1 MPIKLTSTEHK
12 TIVMVALISA
22 LSLGIGAK
30 YFWRAFP
37 EASIDF
43 RVNRD
48 DSRPLAEKF
57 LAERG
62 IRVDGYRHTAV
73 FDFDDSAK
81 VYVERTQGL
90 ERMNSLTRGP
100 LHLWRWSHRWFMPQ
114 QQEEYRIDVTPAGEV
129 VRFDHEIPEAAPGAN
144 LEATT
149 AQGLAE
155 DFLRRVMKRDLADLE
170 FVEGE
175 TEKRPARTDH
185 TFTWKQKSV
194 DLGDG
199 SLRISVEIDGDQVA
213 GCREFVKVP
222 EQWSR
227 DYEKLR
233 SRNQSAQLVAEVFFI
248 LLTVA
253 MLVILVLRLRDRDVP
268 LRLSAW
274 LGLVATLLYFLGQMN
289 NYPMA
294 VFGYRTTDSFSSF
307 VAGYLQRSLLSA
319 LGVGAFIF
327 FLTAGS
333 EPVYREGLPG
343 LASLRRTFTWQGLRS
358 RSFFMANIVGI
369 GLTFF
374 FFAYQTIFYLAANKL
389 GAWAPSDVNYS
400 DLLSTRIPWVWV
412 LFIGFL
418 PAVSEELQFRAFA
431 IPFLNRL
438 FRYRF
443 IAIVMA
449 SFLWGFL
456 HSAYPN
462 QPFFIRGVEVGVG
475 GVIISIIML
484 RFGILATLI
493 WHYSVDALYTAFLL
507 LRSPNHYLM
516 ISGAITAGIM
526 LVPLAISLLAYLRT
540 GTFSEESALTNAS
553 EGVCRPERKE
563 AVAVT
568 GARVDYAPLDTR
580 RLWLAA
586 AMAAAFAGLT
596 LLPVARFGDGIRLNV
611 TRQGALRAADD
622 FLRQKQ
628 VEPGRYQTAAI
639 LRENVDPLA
648 VRYLLENRTVQE
660 ADRIYRH
667 ATRLLLW
674 QVRYF
679 RPLEKEE
686 HLVYIDPTTGR
697 AFNYR
702 HVLDEDA
709 PGATLSSDEART
721 RAAEFLKEQGYQV
734 EDYDPQDAVYKKRK
748 GRADYSLVWQS
759 KDSGPSGALTV
770 KDAHFRVEVDV
781 AGDQV
786 VGLSRYFKLPEEWQ
800 RRRQATTL
808 ANVVLFGAAIILGA
822 GLAGGGILLFV
833 RQIRHGEIHW
843 RPAGVIGALVAIVFA
858 LAQLN
863 QLPRFYQAY
872 DTSQPMTAFWVAIVA
887 SLVIVPIVAGLL
899 ACLLIGLATSLYPQA
914 LMVFQGI
921 ARHAWRR
928 DAAVAAVLSLAAAAG
943 LSRLGDFAAT
953 HFHTVAP
960 VRIEIV
966 PDFFDALWPGAAY
979 IFRGTLYAFFL
990 PAIVGGV
997 VYLLKYGLERRAIWV
1012 WLLGVLVLLSVGP
1025 SRAHSGAEY
1034 LAGGFAALLQLLV
1047 AVAFIVFFF
1056 RDNVLAYVAAA
1067 FCLPLA
1073 EPLVSLLTQ
1082 PAAFFRLN
1090 GALLAVFVC
1099 LVLAWMFLARGQPSQ
1114 NSEAAGG

>member
-1 MPIKLTSTEHK
+1 MPIKLTSTEYK
-12 TIVMVALISA
+12 IISIVALVSA

-48 DSRPLAEKF
+48 DSQPLAEKF
-57 LAERG
+57 LGERK
-62 IRVDGYRHTAV
+62 VLVEGYRHAAV
-73 FDFDDSAK
+73 FDYDDSAK
-81 VYVERTQGL
+81 VYLERTQGL

-100 LHLWRWSHRWFMPQ
+100 LRLWRWSHRWFKPQ
-114 QQEEYRIDVTPAGEV
+114 QQEEYRVEVTPAGEV
-129 VRFDHEIPEAAPGAN
+129 VRFDHVIPEAAAGAS
-144 LEATT
+144 LEA
-149 AQGLAE
+149 AAARELAGK
-155 DFLRRVMKRDLADLE
+155 FLREVMRRDPADLE

-199 SLRISVEIDGDQVA
+199 SLRVAVEIDGDQVA
-213 GCREFVKVP
+213 GYSEFVKIP

-253 MLVILVLRLRDRDVP
+253 MLVILLLRLRDRDVP
-268 LRLSAW
+268 LKLSAW
-274 LGLVATLLYFLGQMN
+274 LGLVATLLYFLGQLN

-294 VFGYRTTDSFSSF
+294 VFGYHTTDSFSSF
-307 VAGYLQRSLLSA
+307 VAGYLQRSLLAA

-333 EPVYREGLPG
+333 EPVYREGYPG

-374 FFAYQTIFYLAANKL
+374 FFAYQTVFYLAANKL

-431 IPFLNRL
+431 IPFLNRFL
-438 FRYRF
+438 RVRPV
-443 IAIVMA
+443 AIVLA
-449 SFLWGFL
+449 AFIWGFL

-475 GVIISIIML
+475 GVIISVIML

-516 ISGAITAGIM
+516 VSGAITAGIM
-526 LVPLAISLLAYLRT
+526 LLPLAISLLAYIRT
-540 GTFSEESALTNAS
+540 GTFSDDSALTNAS
-553 EGVCRPERKE
+553 EGVSRAEPKQEV
-563 AVAVT
+563 VATETQV
-568 GARVDYAPLDTR
+568 AYVPLDAR
-580 RLWLAA
+580 RLFLAGVLAA
-586 AMAAAFAGLT
+586 IFLALT
-596 LLPVARFGDGIRLNV
+596 LLPISRFGEGIMLNV
-611 TRQGALRAADD
+611 TREDALRVADD
-622 FLRQKQ
+622 FLKQKQ
-628 VEPGRYQTAAI
+628 IDPGRYQKVAG
-639 LRENVDPLA
+639 LRENVDGLA
-648 VRYLLENRTVQE
+648 VRYLLENRPVEET
-660 ADRIYRH
+660 DRIYRQ

-686 HLVYIDPTTGR
+686 HLVYIDPTAGTV
-697 AFNYR
+697 FNYR
-702 HVLDEDA
+702 HLLDEDA
-709 PGATLSSDEART
+709 PGATLSSDEARA
-721 RAAEFLKEQGYQV
+721 RAAEFLKQQGYQV
-734 EDYDPQDAVYKKRK
+734 DDFEPQDAVYKKRK
-748 GRADYSLVWQS
+748 ARADYSLVWQS
-759 KDSGPSGALTV
+759 KESGPSAPLTV
-770 KDAHFRVEVDV
+770 KDAHFRLEVDV

-786 VGLSRYFKLPEEWQ
+786 IGLSRYFKLPEEW
-800 RRRQATTL
+800 RRQRQATNL
-808 ANVVLFGAAIILGA
+808 ANIVLLGASIILGA
-822 GLAGGGILLFV
+822 GLAGGGLLLFV
-833 RQIRHGEIHW
+833 WQVRRGAIRW
-843 RPAGVIGALVAIVFA
+843 RPAAGVGAVVAIVLA

-872 DTSQPMTAFWVAIVA
+872 DTSQPLAAFWVAVVA
-887 SLVIVPIVAGLL
+887 SLVIVPILAGLL
-899 ACLLIGLATSLYPQA
+899 GALLIGLATSLYPDAWQI
-914 LMVFQGI
+914 FRSS
-921 ARHAWRR
+921 ARGAWRR
-928 DAAVAAVLSLAAAAG
+928 DAAIAVVLSLASAAG
-943 LSRLGDFAAT
+943 LGRLGDLVAAR
-953 HFHTVAP
+953 FHTIAP
-960 VRIEIV
+960 VRIDIV
-966 PDFFDALWPGAAY
+966 PDLFDASWPGAAY
-979 IFRGTLYAFFL
+979 LFRAVLYALFL
-990 PAIVGGV
+990 PAIVAGV
-997 VYLLKYGLERRAIWV
+997 VYLVRYGLKRRAPWV
-1012 WLLGVLVLLSVGP
+1012 WLAGVLTLLSVGP
-1025 SRAHSGAEY
+1025 SRAHSVAEF
-1034 LAGGFAALLQLLV
+1034 LAGGSVGLLNLLIAAGL
-1047 AVAFIVFFF
+1047 IVLIF
-1056 RDNVLAYVAAA
+1056 RNNVLAYLSAA

-1073 EPLVSLLTQ
+1073 EPLASLFAQ

-1090 GALLAVFVC
+1090 SLLLGVFGCFALG
-1099 LVLAWMFLARGQPSQ
+1099 WMFLGR
-1114 NSEAAGG
+1114 SEAPKQLKAGD

>member
-1 MPIKLTSTEHK
+1 MPIKLTSTEYK
-12 TIVMVALISA
+12 IIAIAALVSA

-57 LAERG
+57 LVERSF
-62 IRVDGYRHTAV
+62 RVEGYRHAAV
-73 FDFDDSAK
+73 FDYDDSAK
-81 VYVERTQGL
+81 VYLERTQGL

-100 LHLWRWSHRWFMPQ
+100 LHLWRWSHRWFKPQ
-114 QQEEYRIDVTPAGEV
+114 QQEEYRVDVTPAGEV
-129 VRFDHEIPEAAPGAN
+129 VRFDHEIPEAAAGAS
-144 LEATT
+144 LEA
-149 AQGLAE
+149 AAARELAE
-155 DFLRRVMKRDLADLE
+155 KFLREVMKRDPADLE

-175 TEKRPARTDH
+175 TVKRPARTDH

-199 SLRISVEIDGDQVA
+199 SLRVAVEIDGDQVA
-213 GCREFVKVP
+213 GYSEFVKIP

-268 LRLSAW
+268 LKLSAL
-274 LGLVATLLYFLGQMN
+274 LGLVATTLYFLGQLN

-294 VFGYRTTDSFSSF
+294 VFGYHTTDSFSSF
-307 VAGYLQRSLLSA
+307 MAGYLQRSLLAA

-333 EPVYREGLPG
+333 EPVYREGYPG
-343 LASLRRTFTWQGLRS
+343 LASLRRSFTWQGLRS

-374 FFAYQTIFYLAANKL
+374 FFAYQTVFYLAANKL

-431 IPFLNRL
+431 IPFLNRFL
-438 FRYRF
+438 RLRPL
-443 IAIVMA
+443 AIVLA
-449 SFLWGFL
+449 AFIWGFL

-475 GVIISIIML
+475 GVIIGLIML

-516 ISGAITAGIM
+516 VSGAITAGIM
-526 LVPLAISLLAYLRT
+526 LVPLVVSLLAYLRT
-540 GTFSEESALTNAS
+540 GTFSDESALTNAS
-553 EGVCRPERKE
+553 EGVSRAERKQE
-563 AVAVT
+563 VVAT
-568 GARVDYAPLDTR
+568 ETRVDYVPLDAR
-580 RLWLAA
+580 RLLLAGVLAA
-586 AMAAAFAGLT
+586 VFLGLAF
-596 LLPVARFGDGIRLNV
+596 LPVSRFGEGIKLSV
-611 TRQGALRAADD
+611 TRQEAIRTADD
-622 FLRQKQ
+622 FLKQRQID
-628 VEPGRYQTAAI
+628 PGRYQKVAG
-639 LRENVDPLA
+639 LRENVEALA
-648 VRYLLENRTVQE
+648 VRYLLENRSVQE
-660 ADRIYRH
+660 TDRIYRQ

-686 HLVYIDPTTGR
+686 HLVFVDPAAGSV
-697 AFNYR
+697 FGYR
-702 HVLDEDA
+702 HLLDEDA
-709 PGATLSSDEART
+709 PGATLSSDEAQA
-721 RAAEFLKEQGYQV
+721 RAAEFLKLQGYQV
-734 EDYDPQDAVYKKRK
+734 NDFEAQEAVYKKRK
-748 GRADYSLVWQS
+748 ARADYSLVWQS
-759 KDSGPSGALTV
+759 KDSGPSAPLTV
-770 KDAHFRVEVDV
+770 KEAHFRLEVEV

-786 VGLSRYFKLPEEWQ
+786 IGLSRYFKLPEEWQ

-808 ANVVLFGAAIILGA
+808 ASVVLLGVSIILGA
-822 GLAGGGILLFV
+822 GLAGGGLLLFV
-833 RQIRHGEIHW
+833 RQVRRGEIRW
-843 RPAGVIGALVAIVFA
+843 RPAAGIGAVVALVLA

-863 QLPRFYQAY
+863 QLPKFFEAY
-872 DTSQPMTAFWVAIVA
+872 DTSQPLAAFWVAVVA
-887 SLVIVPIVAGLL
+887 GLVIVPILAGLL
-899 ACLLIGLATSLYPQA
+899 SALLIGLATSLYPQA
-914 LMVFQGI
+914 LMVFRGP

-928 DAAVAAVLSLAAAAG
+928 DAVIAVGLSLATVAG
-943 LSRLGDFAAT
+943 LSHLGGLVAAR
-953 HFHTVAP
+953 FHTIAP
-960 VRIEIV
+960 VRVDIV
-966 PDFFDALWPGAAY
+966 PDLFDASWPGAAY
-979 IFRGTLYAFFL
+979 FFRAALYALFL
-990 PAIVGGV
+990 PAIVAGV
-997 VYLLKYGLERRAIWV
+997 AYLVRYGLERRASWV
-1012 WLLGVLVLLSVGP
+1012 WLAGVLTLLSLGP
-1025 SRAHSGAEY
+1025 SRAHSVAEF
-1034 LAGGFAALLQLLV
+1034 LVGGSVALLQVLA
-1047 AVAFIVFFF
+1047 AVAFIVLIF
-1056 RDNVLAYVAAA
+1056 RNNVLAYVSAA

-1073 EPLVSLLTQ
+1073 EPLASLFAQ
-1082 PAAFFRLN
+1082 PAQFFRLN
-1090 GALLAVFVC
+1090 GVLLAVLVC
-1099 LVLAWMFLARGQPSQ
+1099 LVLGWMFLVRGQSPKQ
-1114 NSEAAGG
+1114 LEAGD